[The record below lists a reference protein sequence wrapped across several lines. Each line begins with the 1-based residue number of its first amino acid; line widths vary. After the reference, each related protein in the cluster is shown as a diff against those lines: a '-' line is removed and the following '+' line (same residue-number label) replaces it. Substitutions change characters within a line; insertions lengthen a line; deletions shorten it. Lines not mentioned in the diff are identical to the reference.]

1 MRIVGNKLIARRNR
15 GDTITFRLEYENGDP
30 FVIASGWD
38 NPHFVMTIAS
48 SRYSQEQRYI
58 KSWWVNLD
66 DRRKFYNTEILLS
79 IEADEYYK
87 PGLPPSNFVGVNSQ
101 VVKTIVNGVSYYWY
115 AGLPENSETHEWL
128 EYEPLQ
134 ISIPFTVQD
143 ASEWIEQN
151 YRWDCSIMAGTLTN
165 EGQGKPPLKDFIVVK
180 SLVEDAEMEVSSD
193 SMGGLK

>member
-15 GDTITFRLEYENGDP
+15 GDTITFRLEYENGEP

-58 KSWWVNLD
+58 KSWWVSLTTENFIRLEQTDIYLD
-66 DRRKFYNTEILLS
+66 TTINPEDPDRPSLDPTEWTFIQIVKVIYNNI
-79 IEADEYYK
+79 
-87 PGLPPSNFVGVNSQ
+87 
-101 VVKTIVNGVSYYWY
+101 SYYWY
-115 AGLPENSETHEWL
+115 SDGEAWIP
-128 EYEPLQ
+128 YVAPL
-134 ISIPFTVQD
+134 ITITFTVQNT
-143 ASEWIEQN
+143 SEWIEQN
-151 YRWDCSIMAGTLTN
+151 YRWDCSIMAGTLTE